1 MNRSDTL
8 TRRELD
14 KPASRSSTWAWIK
27 RGVGLAFLLLVVV
40 MIVRY
45 ARNVDWDDVWASVRA
60 LPLPVIAQAAALA
73 ALSQVLYSCFDLFG
87 RRYTGHTVPA
97 HRTMQIAFISYAFNL
112 NMGSTV
118 GGIGMRLRL
127 YCALGLGAPD
137 VARILTLSMVT
148 NWLGAMTLAGS
159 FFTFAPLP
167 LPPHWRLDSDGLQM
181 LGVALLAVVLVYL
194 ALCGW
199 SRRRSWTLRGHE
211 IELPPWR
218 MALLQLA
225 VSAANWMTIAA
236 VIWTLLQGRIE
247 YTSVLSVLLLA
258 AMAGLIVR
266 VPAGLGV
273 LEAVFLALLSHRVP
287 EGQLLGALLAY
298 RAIYYLAP
306 LAVAALLYLMM
317 EAHARRQRVTSS
329 PQNVRED
336 SQSRMTRGTAK

>member
-1 MNRSDTL
+1 MHRGDTL
-8 TRRELD
+8 ARSELD
-14 KPASRSSTWAWIK
+14 KPQARSSAWSWIK
-27 RGVGLAFLLLVVV
+27 RGVGAAFLLLVAV

-45 ARNVDWDDVWASVRA
+45 ARSVNWDEVWASVRA
-60 LPLPVIAQAAALA
+60 LPLSVIAQAAALA
-73 ALSQVLYSCFDLFG
+73 ALSYLLYSCFDLFG
-87 RRYTGHTVPA
+87 RRYTGHGVSA
-97 HRTMQIAFISYAFNL
+97 ARTMQIAFISFAFNL

-118 GGIGMRLRL
+118 GGVGMRLRL
-127 YCALGLGAPD
+127 YCALGLSAPD

-148 NWLGAMTLAGS
+148 NWLGAMTLGGS
-159 FFTFAPLP
+159 SFTFAPLP

-181 LGVALLAVVLVYL
+181 LGVVLLALVLVYL
-194 ALCGW
+194 ALCAA

-306 LAVAALLYLMM
+306 LALALPVFFALD
-317 EAHARRQRVTSS
+317 AHGRK
-329 PQNVRED
+329 
-336 SQSRMTRGTAK
+336 G